1 MRRASKRAWG
11 AVPVAAVILPVAIA
25 AVPGGSPGARAEPPP
40 PVPATFSGDPATAV
54 AFAPTPDGKGL
65 WIVASDGTV
74 TATGDA
80 SGAAPPPGPL
90 PGPAAGL
97 AADRSG
103 HGYWVAGTDGAVS
116 AAGDAPPLGSVT
128 VRLAAPIVGM
138 ATTPTGRGYWLVA
151 SDGGVFSFGDA
162 VFAGSTGALRLNA
175 PIVGMATTPTGR
187 GYWLVASDGGVFS
200 FGDAVYAGS
209 AGGQPSYGPATGVA
223 PTADGRGYWI
233 LAADGSVSA
242 FGDATPGL
250 GAGPRPRAAYPLASR
265 MLDVTDPSRPTPP
278 RGTVPGHPGRD
289 LPTLVLSPAGLDG
302 APLPGPW
309 PLVVFAHGFA
319 TTPIDYLPLLQAW
332 ATDGYA
338 VAAPY
343 LPGERPDVPGPP
355 DEDDRAQEPADL
367 SAVIS
372 GVLAASA
379 TPSSPFAGLVDPSR
393 IAVAGHSDG
402 AMAVAALTLD
412 SADHDPRVRAAMIL
426 SGAEMGVPGGVYG
439 AKANVPVLIAQGTAD
454 PINNPS
460 AADELFGAARAP
472 KVLLWILNAAHLPPY
487 VTAGVQQDLVRAA
500 TADFLD
506 ATLWPSRAALAR
518 LAHDGD
524 TPGLTSLVADL

>member
-80 SGAAPPPGPL
+80 GGAAPPPGPL

-128 VRLAAPIVGM
+128 VRLA
-138 ATTPTGRGYWLVA
+138 
-151 SDGGVFSFGDA
+151 
-162 VFAGSTGALRLNA
+162 A

>member
-74 TATGDA
+74 AATGDA
-80 SGAAPPPGPL
+80 GGAAPPPGPL

-128 VRLAAPIVGM
+128 VRLA
-138 ATTPTGRGYWLVA
+138 
-151 SDGGVFSFGDA
+151 
-162 VFAGSTGALRLNA
+162 A

-250 GAGPRPRAAYPLASR
+250 GAGPRPRAAYPVASR